1 MATAGSNPAITLAV
15 GMALWHFYEFTKVIR
30 THRKGKTW
38 SIRSI
43 FTISN
48 RKVEVGMKIIEFIM
62 SAVSVVVGVGHVVV
76 AE

>member
-1 MATAGSNPAITLAV
+1 
-15 GMALWHFYEFTKVIR
+15 MALWHFYEFTKVIR

-48 RKVEVGMKIIEFIM
+48 RKVEVGMRIFEFIM
-62 SAVSVVVGVGHVVV
+62 SAVSVIVGVGHVVV